1 MNSLIKKLRISR
13 IIDWLSTFGGVLAGL
28 CIIITMLF
36 LCVEILL
43 RAIAD
48 RSTFIAHELSG
59 FLLVGFVFFSLAY
72 VLKNEGH
79 IRIALIT
86 SRLPQ
91 KFQNGLEL
99 LMCVLSL
106 AYVSYFL
113 WWATDLAIDSY
124 QSKEVTQTIMGTPL
138 FIPKFLVS
146 IGLSLF
152 ALQLVTRIFG
162 RIKSWKKPITN
173 DKPL

>member
-28 CIIITMLF
+28 CIIITMLI

-43 RAIAD
+43 RGIAGK
-48 RSTFIAHELSG
+48 STFIAHELSG
-59 FLLVGFVFFSLAY
+59 FLLVGFVFLSLAY

-79 IRIALIT
+79 IRITLIT

-91 KFQNGLEL
+91 RLQNGLEL
-99 LMCVLSL
+99 LSCVLSL

-124 QSKEVTQTIMGTPL
+124 QSKEVTMTIMGTPL

-152 ALQLVTRIFG
+152 ALQFVTRIFG

-173 DKPL
+173 DELL